1 MHSRFGVI
9 VRASYAPAL
18 SRSSNRRGPR
28 SDPEAHLRSM
38 RSVRTSYFK
47 SPVERRSLATPLP
60 RVQGAKEHLRT
71 TVGKL
76 STHTHECRRCG
87 MKWECGEAN
96 YQDECPYPI
105 KTLCTKCWAQAVPK
119 TPLYLGRSNQ
129 RKLEGGRSCP
139 RELAGGI
146 HHRRTLYRD
155 QRYCLCGRVSGGL
168 YPSSK
173 GPHL

>member
-28 SDPEAHLRSM
+28 SDPDAHLRSM

-71 TVGKL
+71 AVGKL
-76 STHTHECRRCG
+76 STHTHECPALRNKMGMWRGKLPGRDARIQSRRFAQSAG
-87 MKWECGEAN
+87 RK
-96 YQDECPYPI
+96 
-105 KTLCTKCWAQAVPK
+105 LCQE
-119 TPLYLGRSNQ
+119 TPLYLETRNQ
-129 RKLEGGRSCP
+129 RKLEGERFCP

-146 HHRRTLYRD
+146 HHR
-155 QRYCLCGRVSGGL
+155 
-168 YPSSK
+168 
-173 GPHL
+173 